1 MTTRCHSVRSLRSP
15 EALSRHVSE
24 VATDRFT
31 TGSPDVMRRTSGSF
45 PRFPTRMTLFTL
57 PAISVSVLFHARV
70 AAKLVPT
77 NSLGH
82 RRSLTGCGQDSVVRR
97 MLVCSHYVPSGLLPQ
112 VRFYLFA
119 KAGVNKAETCM
130 AP

>member
-15 EALSRHVSE
+15 EALSRQVSE

-45 PRFPTRMTLFTL
+45 PRFPIRMTLFTL

-77 NSLGH
+77 DPLRH
-82 RRSLTGCGQDSVVRR
+82 RTLLTGCGQDSGVR
-97 MLVCSHYVPSGLLPQ
+97 MMPVCSHYVPFRLPQQ
-112 VRFYLFA
+112 VRFYL
-119 KAGVNKAETCM
+119 
-130 AP
+130 